1 MLNIRPNSRRI
12 APLARK
18 LVVLL
23 ILHGAAAHG
32 AGAVPGGARI
42 TDHLYGT
49 RFVTAD
55 DGWAVGAFGT
65 IFRTHDGG
73 RSWDAQVSG
82 TLEQLFSVDFADV
95 RTGWAVGRAG
105 VIVHTSDGGT
115 TWRLQATPKEQHLFK
130 VRVIDAQRAWA
141 VGDWGTVLATRNG
154 GQTWEDRSLPRDV
167 ILYSQAWPDAQHG
180 WVIGE
185 AGAIVATQDG
195 GATWTEQTSG
205 VEKTLFGVSF
215 TDAQHGWAVGLDGI
229 ILRTRDGGQ
238 SWQLLHGD
246 ADVDALEQVGF
257 KEAFDNPSLYDVVVT
272 PTFGYAVGD
281 NGAVFVSTDGGSSW
295 TRAAVPAAA
304 NLRWLRAA
312 SVVSGTHGLL
322 VGANGLTLQVTGSQI
337 TLPENQQNAP
347 AMAD

>member
-1 MLNIRPNSRRI
+1 MLNIRPHTRCTSR
-12 APLARK
+12 
-18 LVVLL
+18 LVRHVLVLL
-23 ILHGAAAHG
+23 AVCSVAARVTV
-32 AGAVPGGARI
+32 AVPGGARI

-65 IFRTHDGG
+65 IYRTHDGG
-73 RSWDAQVSG
+73 RSWDAQSSG
-82 TLEQLFSVDFADV
+82 TLEQLFSVDFADIQ
-95 RTGWAVGRAG
+95 TGWAVGRSG
-105 VIVHTSDGGT
+105 VIVHTTDSGA
-115 TWRLQATPKEQHLFK
+115 TWRLQPTPKEQHLFK
-130 VRVIDAQRAWA
+130 VRAIDAQRAWA
-141 VGDWGTVLATRNG
+141 VGDWGTVLATRDG

-180 WVIGE
+180 WLVGE

-215 TDAQHGWAVGLDGI
+215 TDAQRGWAVGLDGI
-229 ILRTRDGGQ
+229 ILRTSDGGQ
-238 SWQLLHGD
+238 TWQLLHGD

-257 KEAFDNPSLYDVVVT
+257 KEAFENPSLYDVVVT
-272 PTFGYAVGD
+272 PKFGYAVGD
-281 NGAVFVSTDGGSSW
+281 NGAVFVSADSGGTW

-322 VGANGLTLQVTGSQI
+322 VGANGLTLQVAGSQV
-337 TLPENQQNAP
+337 TLPEKPQNAAP
-347 AMAD
+347 MAD